1 MKNMKSQYPKLL
13 LSLFLFTGGLTAV
26 FSQLYEWRG
35 PGRTG
40 IYNESGLLKKWPDGG
55 PKLLWESAGMGD
67 GYSSSTVT
75 DDAVYVTGRKDS
87 SDVLTA
93 LTLDG
98 KKKWETIYGKA
109 WMTNHTGSRCT
120 PTYYNGNIFL
130 ISGSGDIV
138 CVGSDGK
145 IKWSKNHYKLY
156 DSKPFMFGISESPLV
171 VDNMVIASPGG
182 KKASMVAFNVDNGK
196 VVWEAEPLNEEPQY
210 VNPKLIEYAGK
221 KMIVNVMGTDII
233 AVNSKDG
240 KSLWKISYAGINAAT
255 GRVMKNHAITPV
267 FRDGCILIA
276 NGYNWVAL
284 KLKLSPEGNSA
295 EVVWENRNFDPQ
307 LGGVVLLG
315 DNIYGNNHMSKP
327 VDTWVC
333 VDWNT
338 GKTLWTSKW
347 YSKGSVISADGMLYL
362 YDEKSGHVALVKPD
376 SAKLEIVSEFQIKKG
391 EGPFWAHPVIS
402 KGKLYIRHGDV
413 LMVYLIK

>member
-1 MKNMKSQYPKLL
+1 MKIMRSIFPKLL
-13 LSLFLFTGGLTAV
+13 LSLLFCTTSFTV
-26 FSQLYEWRG
+26 VYCQLYEWRG

-40 IYNESGLLKKWPDGG
+40 IYNETGLLKKWPDGG
-55 PKLLWESAGMGD
+55 PKLIWEAEKMGD
-67 GYSSSTVT
+67 GYSAVTVT

-98 KKKWETIYGKA
+98 KMKWETIYGKA
-109 WMTNHTGSRCT
+109 WMANHTGSRCI

-138 CVGSDGK
+138 CIGSNGK

-156 DSKPFMFGISESPLV
+156 DSKPIMFGISESPLV

-182 KKASMVAFNVDNGK
+182 KKASLVAFNINDGK
-196 VVWEAEPLNEEPQY
+196 VIWEAAPLDEEPQY

-221 KMIVNVMGTDII
+221 KMVVTVMGAHIF
-233 AVNSKDG
+233 AVDTKDG
-240 KSLWKISYAGINAAT
+240 KILWKINYASVNAAT
-255 GRVMKNHAITPV
+255 GRVMKNHATTPL
-267 FRDGCILIA
+267 FRDGYILIA

-284 KLKLSPEGNSA
+284 KLKLSADGNSA
-295 EVVWENRNFDPQ
+295 EIVWENRNFDPQ
-307 LGGVVLLG
+307 LGGVVLL
-315 DNIYGNNHMSKP
+315 DNNIYGTTHMSKP

-333 VDWNT
+333 LDWTT
-338 GKTLWTSKW
+338 GKTLWTSNW
-347 YSKGSVISADGMLYL
+347 FSRGSIISADGMLYL
-362 YDEKSGHVALVKPD
+362 YEEKSGHVALVKPD
-376 SAKLEIVSEFQIKKG
+376 SSKLDIVSEFQITKG

-402 KGKLYIRHGDV
+402 KGRLYIRHGDV

>member
-1 MKNMKSQYPKLL
+1 MKSIVPKLL
-13 LSLFLFTGGLTAV
+13 LSLLLYTGGLPVV

-40 IYNESGLLKKWPDGG
+40 IYDETGLLKKWPDGG
-55 PKLLWESAGMGD
+55 PELLWETVGMGD
-67 GYSSSTVT
+67 GYSSATVT

-109 WMTNHTGSRCT
+109 WMANHTGSRCT
-120 PTYYNGNIFL
+120 PTYYNGNLFL

-138 CVGSDGK
+138 CIGSDGK

-156 DSKPFMFGISESPLV
+156 DSKPLMFGISESPV
-171 VDNMVIASPGG
+171 VIDNMVIVSPGG
-182 KKASMVAFNVDNGK
+182 KKASMVALSIIDGK
-196 VVWEAEPLNEEPQY
+196 VIWEAEPLDQEPQY

-221 KMIVNVMGTDII
+221 KMIVTVMGTDIF

-240 KSLWKISYAGINAAT
+240 KILWKVNYAEINAAT

-267 FRDGCILIA
+267 YRDGCILIG
-276 NGYNWVAL
+276 NGYNWVAV
-284 KLKLSPEGNSA
+284 KLKLSADGNSV
-295 EVVWENRNFDPQ
+295 EKVWENRNFDPQ

-315 DNIYGNNHMSKP
+315 DNLYGNNHMSKP

-333 VDWNT
+333 VDWNS

-347 YSKGSVISADGMLYL
+347 FSKGSVISADGMLYL
-362 YDEKSGHVALVKPD
+362 YEERSGHVALVKPD
-376 SAKLEIVSEFQIKKG
+376 PAKLDIVSEFQITKG

-413 LMVYLIK
+413 LMVYLIN